1 MCLVASAWGVVRSN
15 SSLLRTRD
23 NMANAVDTLVG
34 NGEIENAL
42 GGSFF
47 KVLGES
53 ISNSA
58 REVERAHQ
66 DRMLTL
72 RRAYAKTDRQMT
84 I

>member
-1 MCLVASAWGVVRSN
+1 MWFILN
-15 SSLLRTRD
+15 PHYEQEIMH
-23 NMANAVDTLVG
+23 NMTNAVDTLVG
-34 NGEIENAL
+34 IGEIEKAL
-42 GGSFF
+42 GVSFF
-47 KVLGES
+47 KALGTS
-53 ISNSA
+53 ISQSA